1 MGAGFGNSKPT
12 GGCRE
17 KKRQDKTRKENQG
30 KERKGKEKKGK
41 EGNRKD
47 YAFWRVNSMKS
58 PGLYWAAQWGSVDC
72 LLDTAG
78 QAAKLNCRISSKS
91 A

>member
-30 KERKGKEKKGK
+30 KERKGKERKGK
-41 EGNRKD
+41 EGKRREQK
-47 YAFWRVNSMKS
+47 R
-58 PGLYWAAQWGSVDC
+58 LC
-72 LLDTAG
+72 LLAC
-78 QAAKLNCRISSKS
+78 QFNEKPRIILGCPVGVGRLSP
-91 A
+91 